1 MSLRKQWQALD
12 RSTVASAP
20 ERYGLYELGDQEGT
34 SLGVGI
40 GVLRDEL
47 KEALS
52 YGRPSGFESTEAG
65 GTTGESTEA
74 GGANGEST
82 GKPTQVRWETA
93 TSKAHAER
101 LLEEH
106 R

>member
-1 MSLRKQWQALD
+1 MSLRKQWQSLD
-12 RSTVASAP
+12 RSTVRTAP
-20 ERYGLYELGDQEGT
+20 ERYGLYELGDDDGT

-52 YGRPSGFESTEAG
+52 YGRPAGFESTDEN
-65 GTTGESTEA
+65 GESTEA
-74 GGANGEST
+74 SSESRGE
-82 GKPTQVRWETA
+82 PTQVRWKAA
-93 TSKAHAER
+93 TSKAHAEQ
-101 LLEEH
+101 LLDQH